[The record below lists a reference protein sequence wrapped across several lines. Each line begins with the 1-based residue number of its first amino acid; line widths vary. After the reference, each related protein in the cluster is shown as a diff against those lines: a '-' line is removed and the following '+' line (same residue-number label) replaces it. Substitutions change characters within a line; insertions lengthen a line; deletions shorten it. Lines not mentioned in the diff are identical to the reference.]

1 MASEI
6 REETDN
12 AANPPD
18 HEADMEIEFHQL
30 DRRYEALRTVC
41 RKRESRVLA
50 SMDRNG
56 QQLPV
61 VVVAG
66 GDEGRYIL
74 IDGYKRV
81 RALRKLARDTVRA
94 TCWDLPEDEALLLG
108 RSMQSAEGASALEQ
122 AWLLRELRE
131 RFDLSLEELAHRFDR
146 SLCWVSERLNLVTT
160 LPEPI
165 QEQVRQ
171 GLLVPH
177 AAMRF
182 LLPLARAHRQGAI
195 ELAAAIA
202 PLRPSTRQTRALCIA
217 YARAGKQARRHL
229 LERPELFLRARET
242 GGASLPVHPCELLLQ
257 DITALCATA
266 RRAAGHVTQGAVR
279 ELLPPEQ
286 DELRRCADQAR
297 AAVDDLFGPLTKEI
311 DDAGRAHQDGHPQA
325 P

>member
-1 MASEI
+1 
-6 REETDN
+6 
-12 AANPPD
+12 
-18 HEADMEIEFHQL
+18 MEIEFHQL
-30 DRRYEALRTVC
+30 DRRYETLRTVC
-41 RKRESRVLA
+41 RKRDSRVLA
-50 SMDRNG
+50 SLDRNG

-74 IDGYKRV
+74 VDGYKRV

-108 RSMQSAEGASALEQ
+108 RSMQTAEGASALEQ
-122 AWLLRELRE
+122 AWLLHELRD
-131 RFDLSLEELAHRFDR
+131 RFELSVEELAHRFDR
-146 SLCWVSERLNLVTT
+146 SSGWVSERLSLVTA

-171 GLLVPH
+171 GLLAPH
-177 AAMRF
+177 AAMKF
-182 LLPLARAHRQGAI
+182 LLPLSRSNRQGAI

-202 PLRPSTRQTRALCIA
+202 PLRPSTRQTRALCVA
-217 YARAGKQARRHL
+217 YARAGEQARQYL
-229 LERPELFLRARET
+229 LERPERFLHARET
-242 GGASLPVHPCELLLQ
+242 SGTSLPVHPGELLLQ
-257 DITALCATA
+257 DITTLCTTAL
-266 RRAAGHVTQGAVR
+266 RAAVHVTEGAVR

-297 AAVDDLFGPLTKEI
+297 AAVDELFDPLTKEI
-311 DDAGRAHQDGHPQA
+311 DDAGRAHKDGHPQA

>member
-1 MASEI
+1 
-6 REETDN
+6 
-12 AANPPD
+12 
-18 HEADMEIEFHQL
+18 MELEFHQL
-30 DRRYEALRTVC
+30 DRRYEQLRTSC
-41 RKRESRVLA
+41 RKRDSRVLA
-50 SMDRNG
+50 SLDRVG

-74 IDGYKRV
+74 VDGYKRV
-81 RALRKLARDTVRA
+81 RGLRKLGRDTVRA

-108 RSMQSAEGASALEQ
+108 RLMQTAEGASALEQ

-131 RFDLSLEELAHRFDR
+131 RFELTVEELARRFDR
-146 SLCWVSERLNLVTT
+146 SLCWVSERLGLVSSM
-160 LPEPI
+160 PEPI

-182 LLPLARAHRQGAI
+182 LLPLARANRQGAI

-202 PLRPSTRQTRALCIA
+202 PLRPSTRQTKALCVA

-229 LERPELFLRARET
+229 LERPALFLRARET
-242 GGASLPVHPCELLLQ
+242 AGRSLPVPPCELLLQ
-257 DITALCATA
+257 DLTALGGIV
-266 RRAAGHVTQGAVR
+266 RRAAVRVTEGAVR

-286 DELRRCADQAR
+286 DELRRR
-297 AAVDDLFGPLTKEI
+297 ATVTRGDVEDLFDHLAREI
-311 DDAGRAHQDGHPQA
+311 DDAERAHQDGHSRA